1 MHLPVLSDL
10 VPDHLHH
17 GPPHIIGLSQLVEAA
32 LRVMKPIQQHL
43 EYFVLGAKFIIRV
56 QYGEI
61 Q

>member
-43 EYFVLGAKFIIRV
+43 EYFVLGAKSIR
-56 QYGEI
+56 I